1 MAFIGPNI
9 FCCPSIF
16 TSFSARDWTS
26 LSESFYFTL
35 DSLTCAMHKCRCVR
49 RRGPSSFQF
58 GLDTIRWRWRY
69 AIRRRWGDDTS
80 RSGGTF
86 DGRAR
91 TGWLVERRGEEREAG
106 AGPRHCSSTFSW
118 RRGPAASESES
129 ARSDFFVYTL
139 LVLPLPLL
147 VAAAQ
152 LTRMQQRSTDAIAP
166 RAARP
171 LPHPYDEQGERA
183 LWDESSNPRDC
194 PARCDYEARLPG
206 PTLLRRTTA
215 MDIPIPTTSASATR
229 RKKAVTKV
237 EDGASGLSST
247 AILCAARTHHGAYE
261 DRRRATSGEHYGTS
275 LCTPATGP
283 PATTT
288 RWEIERDGEVYSR
301 SRSHPAPY
309 DDCSR
314 PASYDRILMTGI
326 EIGIGIA
333 YRPTDGADDGYGREE
348 MARRSGSGARAS
360 DGGPSTT

>member
-1 MAFIGPNI
+1 MRAGPGQKYKADNFDSQVVPMVQVCFCAVHPPIFPFTPYPFFYPRNSIFWDSSVQYNLLVASTSLRRTNSHLPAHGRVCGHSMRCVSSAPFLPTSTPTSFIFSLLFCFGYLFRLCHCELHAPRTPCRNPESEPQPCRALHPDAFPYGFRRGLRQLRGPGSSCSIDVLCTWAACAPIGAQSISFCLLHCMAFIGPNI

-152 LTRMQQRSTDAIAP
+152 LTRMQQR
-166 RAARP
+166 
-171 LPHPYDEQGERA
+171 
-183 LWDESSNPRDC
+183 
-194 PARCDYEARLPG
+194 
-206 PTLLRRTTA
+206 
-215 MDIPIPTTSASATR
+215 
-229 RKKAVTKV
+229 
-237 EDGASGLSST
+237 
-247 AILCAARTHHGAYE
+247 CAAR
-261 DRRRATSGEHYGTS
+261 
-275 LCTPATGP
+275 
-283 PATTT
+283 
-288 RWEIERDGEVYSR
+288 
-301 SRSHPAPY
+301 
-309 DDCSR
+309 
-314 PASYDRILMTGI
+314 
-326 EIGIGIA
+326 
-333 YRPTDGADDGYGREE
+333 
-348 MARRSGSGARAS
+348 AR
-360 DGGPSTT
+360 